1 MGNKT
6 YIWLT
11 VVIILLVFTSTA
23 RAKTEEKP
31 PVQSREATQID
42 QNSEPN
48 GEMTYTFRGL
58 VTDKLGRPRGNVY
71 IAPQPTN
78 IRGIRSNTQGRFT
91 LEDVKP
97 DQKNWIAYSQASQ
110 AIGLFTITED
120 YAGQPIHVS
129 LNFREAEAEGRVV
142 DSDGQGLADRKV
154 ELVIKT
160 NRGLTY
166 RFPCYGKTDQYGN
179 YSHGLIPCGSGL
191 SIQARLADA
200 NEVEQKCVTKA
211 VSLSDDQIF
220 IPMPRLV
227 IGQGQPKDTDD
238 GRILCSGR
246 VLNEEFEPIE
256 GVKVRLYYY
265 KGDRRWSGGMVT
277 TDEQGRWRRRLP
289 ANYSGLSIR
298 LSHPEYISY
307 HFDRSSRTPS
317 KQELLNGTNV
327 MVMKQGL
334 WLRGLVKNQQGE
346 PIENALVAAGRLYSR
361 SPYGELIEDSTT
373 ARTPAEGTFIIGGL
387 PKERIDV
394 LCSATGYAPKIM
406 PVEIKEKMEP
416 LDVVLK
422 GGKTYVER
430 VVDAN
435 GNPIEAVKI
444 DVREWRIGNKRKA
457 ITRITETDSKGF
469 FRIENLPE
477 EGKLKFHFGK
487 RGSGFE
493 SFSKV
498 MPEDISQIDQI
509 VMYKTPVFTGKVI
522 DAETEKPVTSF
533 KVVNGV
539 KWKSTDESFRWSR
552 RYKKQVD
559 SEDGAFSETW
569 SGYAVSYPFDG
580 DCCLK
585 IEAKGYLPKMAP
597 PIKLGEKYEPFVI
610 RLTKADPWKGTVVKP
625 TGNPAA
631 KAEVGWV
638 GPGKKA
644 FIQDGKFDR
653 RGFVYQAEVIV
664 RTDENGQFELNP
676 TREQGLIVVV
686 HSTGYA
692 HVESSDFDN
701 GSQIQLT
708 PWAKIEGTIVSSDK
722 DSREFIVAVAPI
734 MSSEDDKSQLIS
746 WQFEQISVSGRH
758 FVIDYL
764 PSIPLHVGQIVRW
777 EHSSPVYL
785 KPQAGETYK
794 VQIGGKGRTV
804 IGKIIHPIPERAK
817 ETGEAGM
824 SNPRRLHAVAHRIEP
839 VSKMPDEIEN
849 MSQSSFLWLWRDAE
863 NVYERSKTFE
873 KRFIPTIEDDGNF
886 RFDNI
891 PPGKYEFVVNY
902 HAPLGENVSCG
913 RGVLEA
919 VAITKFNVDTDDTES
934 VQLPDV
940 KMRLL
945 TYPEVGDPA
954 PLFEAESFDGKTIRL
969 EDFWG
974 KVVLLD
980 FWATWCRPCV
990 DEIPKTQDIYN
1001 TFATDERFVM
1011 IGMSLDW
1018 ELDKAKKFVEEKGLN
1033 WPQVCLGDMSK
1044 SIVVKQYEIGG
1055 IPSTI
1060 LIGPDGKITAKNLV
1074 SEQLKLAIAKALGN

>member
-1 MGNKT
+1 MVNKT

-11 VVIILLVFTSTA
+11 LVITLLVFTSTA

-31 PVQSREATQID
+31 SVQSREATRID
-42 QNSEPN
+42 QNSESN
-48 GEMTYTFRGL
+48 DDMKNTVRGL

-78 IRGIRSNTQGRFT
+78 IWEGIRSDTQGRFI
-91 LEDVKP
+91 LEHVIP
-97 DQKNWIAYSQASQ
+97 EQKNWVAHSQPSQAM
-110 AIGLFTITED
+110 GLFTIPENYT
-120 YAGQPIHVS
+120 GQPIHVF

-191 SIQARLADA
+191 SIQAHLADA
-200 NEVEQKCVTKA
+200 NQVEQKYVAKA
-211 VSLSDDQIF
+211 VSLSDNQIF
-220 IPMPRLV
+220 IPMPKLV
-227 IGQGQPKDTDD
+227 IGRGQPPDTDD
-238 GRILCSGR
+238 GKVLYGGR
-246 VLNEEFEPIE
+246 VVNEQGNPIH
-256 GVKVRLYYY
+256 GVQVQMMY
-265 KGDRRWSGGMVT
+265 KWRGSMGVWVKEVM
-277 TDEQGRWRRRLP
+277 TDEHGRWKRRLP
-289 ANYSGLSIR
+289 KDLSN
-298 LSHPEYISY
+298 LSTDLLHPEYIKQS
-307 HFDRSSRTPS
+307 RQRPSSV
-317 KQELLNGTNV
+317 ELLNGSNV
-327 MVMKQGL
+327 MVMKRGL
-334 WLRGLVKNQQGE
+334 WFRGIVKNQQSE
-346 PIENALVAAGRLYSR
+346 PIENALVDTGGSGGIT
-361 SPYGELIEDSTT
+361 PYGEVIENCTT
-373 ARTPAEGTFIIGGL
+373 PRTLADGSFNVGGL
-387 PKERIDV
+387 AAGSIDIV
-394 LCSATGYAPKIM
+394 VSAVGYAPRFMSVGI
-406 PVEIKEKMEP
+406 EADMEP
-416 LDVVLK
+416 IKVSLK
-422 GGKTYVER
+422 CGETYIGQ
-430 VVDAN
+430 VVDID

-444 DVREWRIGNKRKA
+444 DVDEWRIGNKRKT
-457 ITRITETDSKGF
+457 ITRITETDSQGF
-469 FRIENLPE
+469 FRIENLPD
-477 EGKLKFHFGK
+477 EGKLEFDFGK
-487 RGSGFE
+487 RGSSFK
-493 SFSKV
+493 SFSRQ
-498 MPEDISQIDQI
+498 MPEDLSKTDRV

-522 DAETEKPVTSF
+522 DAETEEPVTSF

-559 SEDGAFSETW
+559 SEDGTFSETW
-569 SGYAVSYPFDG
+569 SGYGITYPFDG

-585 IEAKGYLPKMAP
+585 IEAKGYLPVMAP

-610 RLTKADPWKGTVVKP
+610 RLTKAEPWKGMVVEP
-625 TGNPAA
+625 TGSPAA

-653 RGFVYQAEVIV
+653 RGFVRQAEVIV
-664 RTDENGQFELNP
+664 QTDENGQFELNP

-686 HSTGYA
+686 HPTGYA
-692 HVESSDFDN
+692 HVKSSDFDN

-708 PWAKIEGTIVSSDK
+708 PWARIEGTIVSSDK
-722 DSREFIVAVAPI
+722 DSRELLVAVTPI
-734 MSSEDDKSQLIS
+734 MSSEDYKSQLIS

-758 FVIDYL
+758 FVIDYV

-777 EHSSPVYL
+777 EHSSPAYL
-785 KPQAGETYK
+785 KPQPGETYK
-794 VQIGGKGRTV
+794 VQIGGEGRTV
-804 IGKIIHPIPERAK
+804 TGKIIHPIPERAR
-817 ETGEAGM
+817 ETGEARM
-824 SNPRRLHAVAHRIEP
+824 SNPRRLHAVAYRIEP
-839 VSKMPDEIEN
+839 ALKMPDEIEN
-849 MSQSSFLWLWRDAE
+849 MLQGSFLWLWRDAE

-891 PPGKYEFVVNY
+891 PPGKYEFIVNY

-919 VAITKFNVDTDDTES
+919 VAITKFSVDTDDTES

-969 EDFWG
+969 EDFRG

-990 DEIPKTQDIYN
+990 DEIPKIQDIYN

-1074 SEQLKLAIAKALGN
+1074 AEQLKLATAKALGN

>member
-11 VVIILLVFTSTA
+11 LGITLLVYTSA
-23 RAKTEEKP
+23 AKTKAEEKP
-31 PVQSREATQID
+31 SVQSREANQID
-42 QNSEPN
+42 QNSESIGN
-48 GEMTYTFRGL
+48 MKNTVRGL

-78 IRGIRSNTQGRFT
+78 IWEGTRSDTQGRFI

-97 DQKNWIAYSQASQ
+97 GQKNWIAFSQASQ
-110 AIGLFTITED
+110 AIGLFTVTED
-120 YAGQPIHVS
+120 YAGQPIHVF

-142 DSDGQGLADRKV
+142 DSDGQGLADRKID
-154 ELVIKT
+154 LVVKT

-179 YSHGLIPCGSGL
+179 YSHGGVPSGSGL
-191 SIQARLADA
+191 NIQARLADA
-200 NEVEQKCVTKA
+200 NQVEQKYITKA
-211 VSLSDDQIF
+211 ISLSDNQIF
-220 IPMPRLV
+220 IPMTRLV
-227 IGQGQPKDTDD
+227 IGRGKPPDTDD
-238 GRILCSGR
+238 GKVLYGGR
-246 VLNEEFEPIE
+246 VVNEQGDPIK
-256 GVKVRLYYY
+256 GVKVQTMYRLRGSMGLWG
-265 KGDRRWSGGMVT
+265 KEVM
-277 TDEQGRWRRRLP
+277 TDEHGRWKRRLP
-289 ANYSGLSIR
+289 KDLSNLNIGL
-298 LSHPEYISY
+298 LHPEYIKQPWQ
-307 HFDRSSRTPS
+307 RPSSV
-317 KQELLNGTNV
+317 ELLNGTNV
-327 MVMKQGL
+327 TAMKRGL
-334 WLRGLVKNQQGE
+334 WLRGIIKNQQGK
-346 PIENALVAAGRLYSR
+346 PIENALVDTGGSGGMT
-361 SPYGELIEDSTT
+361 PYGEVIENCTT
-373 ARTPAEGTFIIGGL
+373 PRTLADGSFSVGGL
-387 PKERIDV
+387 AAGSIDIV
-394 LCSATGYAPKIM
+394 VSAVGYAPRFVS
-406 PVEIKEKMEP
+406 VEIEAG
-416 LDVVLK
+416 LDPIEVSLK
-422 GGKTYVER
+422 CGETYR
-430 VVDAN
+430 GQVVDID

-444 DVREWRIGNKRKA
+444 DVDEWRIGNKRKT
-457 ITRITETDSKGF
+457 ITRITETDSQGF

-477 EGKLKFHFGK
+477 EGKLEFDFGK
-487 RGSGFE
+487 RGSGFK
-493 SFSKV
+493 SFSKR
-498 MPEDISQIDQI
+498 MPDDLSQVDTI
-509 VMYKTPVFTGKVI
+509 VIYKTPVFTGKVI
-522 DAETEKPVTSF
+522 DAETEEPVTTF

-539 KWKSTDESFRWSR
+539 KWKSTDESFLWSR
-552 RYKKQVD
+552 RYKKQIN

-585 IEAKGYLPKMAP
+585 IEAEGYLPEMAP

-610 RLTKADPWKGTVVKP
+610 RLTKADPWKGTVFGP
-625 TGNPAA
+625 MGNPAN

-638 GPGKKA
+638 GPGRKA

-653 RGFVYQAEVIV
+653 RGFVHQAEIIV

-701 GSQIQLT
+701 GSQIRLT

-722 DSREFIVAVAPI
+722 DNREFLVAVTPI
-734 MSSEDDKSQLIS
+734 MSSEDYKSQLIS

-758 FVIDYL
+758 FVIDYV

-794 VQIGGKGRTV
+794 VQIGCKGRTV
-804 IGKIIHPIPERAK
+804 NGKIIHPIPERAR

-824 SNPRRLHAVAHRIEP
+824 SNPRRLHAVAYRIEP

-849 MSQSSFLWLWRDAE
+849 MLQASFLWLWRDAE

-873 KRFIPTIEDDGNF
+873 KRLLPTIEDDGNF

-891 PPGKYEFVVNY
+891 PPGKYELVVNY

-913 RGVLEA
+913 RGVLET
-919 VAITKFNVDTDDTES
+919 VAITKFSVDTDDTES
-934 VQLPDV
+934 VQLSDV
-940 KMRLL
+940 IMRLL
-945 TYPEVGDPA
+945 TYPKVGDPA
-954 PLFEAESFDGKTIRL
+954 PLFEAESFDGKTVRL

-990 DEIPKTQDIYN
+990 DEMPEIQDIYN
-1001 TFATDERFVM
+1001 TFAADEQFVM
-1011 IGMSLDW
+1011 IGMSVDW

-1074 SEQLKLAIAKALGN
+1074 AEQLKLAIAKALGN

>member
-1 MGNKT
+1 MVNKT

-11 VVIILLVFTSTA
+11 VGISLLVLTSTA

-31 PVQSREATQID
+31 SIQSREATQID
-42 QNSEPN
+42 QNSESN
-48 GEMTYTFRGL
+48 GYMKNTVRGL

-78 IRGIRSNTQGRFT
+78 IWEGIRSDTQGRFI
-91 LEDVKP
+91 LEAVKP

-110 AIGLFTITED
+110 AMGLFAITEE
-120 YAGQPIHVS
+120 YAGQPIHVF

-142 DSDGQGLADRKV
+142 DSDGQSLADRKV

-166 RFPCYGKTDQYGN
+166 RFPCYGKTDRHGN

-200 NEVEQKCVTKA
+200 NQVEQKYVTKA
-211 VSLSDDQIF
+211 VSLSDNQIF
-220 IPMPRLV
+220 VPMPRLV
-227 IGQGQPKDTDD
+227 IGRGQPPDTDD
-238 GRILCSGR
+238 GKVLYGGR
-246 VLNEEFEPIE
+246 VVNEQGDPIQ
-256 GVKVRLYYY
+256 GVKVQMMY
-265 KGDRRWSGGMVT
+265 RWRGSMGVWVKEVM
-277 TDEQGRWRRRLP
+277 TDEHGRWKRRLP
-289 ANYSGLSIR
+289 KDLSNLRIGL
-298 LSHPEYISY
+298 LHPEYIKQSWQT
-307 HFDRSSRTPS
+307 SSS
-317 KQELLNGTNV
+317 AELLNATNV
-327 MVMKQGL
+327 MVMKRGL
-334 WLRGLVKNQQGE
+334 RLRGIVKNQQGKPIEDALVDTGGSGGTTPYGEVIENCTTPRTLADGSFNVGGLPAGSKDIVVSAVGYAPCFMSVEIEAGME
-346 PIENALVAAGRLYSR
+346 PIEVSLKC
-361 SPYGELIEDSTT
+361 GETY
-373 ARTPAEGTFIIGGL
+373 IGQ
-387 PKERIDV
+387 
-394 LCSATGYAPKIM
+394 
-406 PVEIKEKMEP
+406 
-416 LDVVLK
+416 
-422 GGKTYVER
+422 

-444 DVREWRIGNKRKA
+444 DVDEWRIGNKRKT
-457 ITRITETDSKGF
+457 ITRITETDSQGF
-469 FRIENLPE
+469 FRIENLPD
-477 EGKLKFHFGK
+477 EGKLEFDFGK
-487 RGSGFE
+487 RGSGFK
-493 SFSKV
+493 SFSRQ
-498 MPEDISQIDQI
+498 MPEDLSKTDRV

-522 DAETEKPVTSF
+522 DAETEEPVTSF

-552 RYKKQVD
+552 RYKKQVN

-569 SGYAVSYPFDG
+569 SGYAISYPFDG

-585 IEAKGYLPKMAP
+585 IEANGYLPEMAH
-597 PIKLGEKYEPFVI
+597 PIRLGEKYEPFVI
-610 RLTKADPWKGTVVKP
+610 RLTKADPWKGTVFEP
-625 TGNPAA
+625 MGNPAA

-653 RGFVYQAEVIV
+653 RGFVHQAEVIV
-664 RTDENGQFELNP
+664 RTDGNGQFELNP

-701 GSQIQLT
+701 GSQIRLT

-722 DSREFIVAVAPI
+722 DSREFLVAVTPI
-734 MSSEDDKSQLIS
+734 MSSEDYKSQLIS

-758 FVIDYL
+758 FVIDYV

-785 KPQAGETYK
+785 KPQAGETYQ

-804 IGKIIHPIPERAK
+804 TGKIIHPIPERAR
-817 ETGEAGM
+817 ETGESGM
-824 SNPRRLHAVAHRIEP
+824 SNPRRLHAVAYRIEP
-839 VSKMPDEIEN
+839 VSKLPDEIEN
-849 MSQSSFLWLWRDAE
+849 MLQGSFLWLWRDAE
-863 NVYERSKTFE
+863 NVYERSKTFG

-891 PPGKYEFVVNY
+891 SPGKYEFVVNY

-919 VAITKFNVDTDDTES
+919 VAITKFSVDTDDTES
-934 VQLPDV
+934 VQLPDIR
-940 KMRLL
+940 MSLL
-945 TYPEVGDPA
+945 TYPEVGDTA
-954 PLFEAESFDGKTIRL
+954 PLFEVESFDGKTIRL
-969 EDFWG
+969 EDFQG

-990 DEIPKTQDIYN
+990 DQMPKLKKIYEAFSAN
-1001 TFATDERFVM
+1001 PRFAIV
-1011 IGMSLDW
+1011 GMSVDW
-1018 ELDKAKKFVEEKGLN
+1018 EVDKAKKFIAEEGLN
-1033 WPQVCLGDMSK
+1033 WLQVCLGDMSK
-1044 SIVVKQYEIGG
+1044 SIVVKQYEIGE

-1060 LIGPDGKITAKNLV
+1060 LIGPDGKIIAKNLAA
-1074 SEQLKLAIAKALGN
+1074 EQLKLAIAKALGN